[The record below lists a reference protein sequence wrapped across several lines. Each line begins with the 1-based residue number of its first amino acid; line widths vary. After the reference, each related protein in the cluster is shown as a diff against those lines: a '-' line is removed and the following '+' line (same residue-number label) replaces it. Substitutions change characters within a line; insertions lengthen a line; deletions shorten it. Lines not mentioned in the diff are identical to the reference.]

1 MKRLRGLAVAALTI
15 TVIVIGLSPIATA
28 ASAQTII
35 QTQKP
40 PPDPCSGLPFQE
52 GCEIANAIGKVW
64 AELEKASH
72 PDTAAQLYFD
82 SFEYV
87 KDCGTN
93 FIKGKLAWVLTLAQW
108 KKILGVVFKVLTN
121 NQIQN
126 FWDRYQ
132 EIRDFPL
139 TPWGGCFPP
148 AWVIKANHPGLWKA
162 LSNVWL
168 VPVSNGAI
176 LLPIF
181 SLPHSSS
188 PPAKPTTH
196 PTTGPQVPIIT
207 GVGTYTQG
215 ELVYFDINYADPGHD
230 AAGFGFVGVNGSGWA
245 EENHLFSSP
254 SYGIVG
260 PDSIAYPFNEECGTA
275 QQYDSYVEA
284 WINDTAGQHSTP
296 VVIHLV
302 CTGSAGSAG

>member
-1 MKRLRGLAVAALTI
+1 MKRLRGLAVALTVTI
-15 TVIVIGLSPIATA
+15 IVIGLSPITAA
-28 ASAQTII
+28 ASAQTIA
-35 QTQKP
+35 QAQNP

-52 GCEIANAIGKVW
+52 GCEIATALGKVW

-93 FIKGKLAWVLTLAQW
+93 FIKGKLGWLLTLSQW
-108 KKILGVVFKVLTN
+108 KQILGGIFKVLTN

-139 TPWGGCFPP
+139 TPWAGCFPP

-168 VPVSNGAI
+168 VPVPHGAI

-181 SLPHSSS
+181 SLPHAPS
-188 PPAKPTTH
+188 PPTH
-196 PTTGPQVPIIT
+196 PTPGPQVPTIT
-207 GVGTYTQG
+207 SAGTYTQG
-215 ELVYFDINYADPGHD
+215 ELVYFDVHYADPGHD
-230 AAGFGFVGVNGSGWA
+230 AAGFGFVGVNGSSWA
-245 EENHLFSSP
+245 EENHPFSNP

-260 PDSIAYPFNEECGTA
+260 PDSIAYPFNEGCGTA
-275 QQYDSYVEA
+275 QQIDSYVEA
-284 WINDTAGQHSTP
+284 WIYDTGGQRSTP